1 MLPTIAA
8 QDAPRHVLIASRLD
22 DALFETGAWF
32 AIDGENRRVPGVSV
46 ASLAHGK
53 SLIGQGRVA
62 TVVGRLRPGFA
73 AIDVDV
79 EGVMGEAITEGIA
92 AWCRD
97 RGVWHVVRPSGGAT
111 GRHHIVAATHGV
123 EGDLAELV
131 ATTRTTWRVGRT
143 KVDLRRD
150 IRPLSCPHRRSSE
163 TPRILGDARAA
174 LASLWKLIE
183 TLPAPA
189 KPSRR
194 PQGPAATSAR
204 RRARAQDTTAQT
216 STRNGEGRA
225 RVPRRTRPRR
235 PLEEKW
241 ATYLETGK
249 RPAWKRAGE
258 AGVDATNSTFE
269 LMCTAAMLRAGF
281 SHDEA
286 WQAITRAHPDAMSHA
301 RASRTRWT
309 RLVWRA
315 VVDSDDAFTPTP
327 TIDPAIWA
335 ATQQARERLRSCA
348 WSLPVRQRTSVLVV
362 GEVVLRRMETTNSL
376 RVPVPER
383 DLVLDTTIRDRKT
396 IRAALRLLGRD
407 VGTLHRD
414 SLELRRKAS
423 TSYEF
428 EITPARGG
436 VSEIPPPSFHTPLP
450 SALPA
455 HLTLHHWL
463 TLHHLHTIHAL
474 PPAQLATSTQRT
486 PSPTSPTP
494 DHLARAQHQTLTAL
508 QAAGLAHCDAAGGW
522 TRPEHLPLAALAH
535 EDHAGLRTHVA
546 AERAAWRS
554 GHRSRWEA
562 ERQISHEEL
571 RQRQIRWWRALGPEQ
586 RRARV
591 TALSARFDASSV
603 SEQTALKSRLIA
615 RDRARGID
623 PTARCE
629 TWWQAHSPEQQQH
642 RREAR
647 LRRWQALTPPEQV
660 AHARAWSEQRRR
672 FVTAST
678 VQVNG
683 VQSLERDLAAR
694 RTNRT
699 KPRSA
704 LR

>member
-8 QDAPRHVLIASRLD
+8 PDVPRHVLIASRLD

-32 AIDGENRRVPGVSV
+32 VIDAENRRVPGVSV
-46 ASLAHGK
+46 ASLPHGK

-79 EGVMGEAITEGIA
+79 EGVMGEAITEGLA

-97 RGVWHVVRPSGGAT
+97 RGVWHVVRPSGGAA
-111 GRHHIVAATHGV
+111 GRHHVVVATHGV
-123 EGDLAELV
+123 EDDLAELV
-131 ATTRTTWRVGRT
+131 ATTRIAWRVGRT

-150 IRPLSCPHRRSSE
+150 IRPLSCPHRRSGE
-163 TPRILGDARAA
+163 VPRITGDSHAA
-174 LASLWKLIE
+174 LASLWKLLE

-189 KPSRR
+189 TPSRR
-194 PQGPAATSAR
+194 RRGPARTSTR
-204 RRARAQDTTAQT
+204 RRARPQDAPGQTTA
-216 STRNGEGRA
+216 REGAGEVRA
-225 RVPRRTRPRR
+225 PRRTRPRR

-241 ATYLETGK
+241 ATYLAMGK
-249 RPAWKRAGE
+249 RPAWKRAHE
-258 AGVDATNSTFE
+258 PGVDATNSTWE
-269 LMCTAAMLRAGF
+269 LMCTAAMLRAGW

-327 TIDPAIWA
+327 TIDPSVWA

-414 SLELRRKAS
+414 SLELSRKAS

-450 SALPA
+450 AALPS

-463 TLHHLHTIHAL
+463 TLHHLHPTKAHT
-474 PPAQLATSTQRT
+474 PSQLACLTQRA
-486 PSPTSPTP
+486 PSPDAAAPP
-494 DHLARAQHQTLTAL
+494 HLLHAQRQALTTL
-508 QAAGLAHCDAAGGW
+508 QATGLAHCAADGGW
-522 TRPEHLPLAALAH
+522 TRPEHLPLTAPAH
-535 EDHAGLRTHVA
+535 EDHAPLRAHVA

-554 GHRSRWEA
+554 GHRSRWET
-562 ERQISHEEL
+562 ERQIAHEEL
-571 RQRQIRWWRALGPEQ
+571 RQRQTRWWRALAPEQ
-586 RRARV
+586 RRERLTV
-591 TALSARFDASSV
+591 LSRRFDASSV
-603 SEQTALKSRLIA
+603 SEQAALKGRLTA

-623 PTARCE
+623 PAARCE
-629 TWWQAHSPEQQQH
+629 SWWQAHTPEQQQQ
-642 RREAR
+642 RIEAR
-647 LRRWQALTPPEQV
+647 LRRWHAFSPPEQV
-660 AHARAWSEQRRR
+660 AHARAWNAHRRKLR
-672 FVTAST
+672 SQSPAVAASIPPIP
-678 VQVNG
+678 
-683 VQSLERDLAAR
+683 
-694 RTNRT
+694 
-699 KPRSA
+699 PRSPVEVRRCA
-704 LR
+704 DTLPG